1 MWNSGWK
8 RNDNRL
14 LNSNDEKPEL
24 IQAADLICSEQEKQ
38 YKSFL
43 KPLDADLH

>member
-1 MWNSGWK
+1 MK
-8 RNDNRL
+8 RNDKL
-14 LNSNDEKPEL
+14 SGDEKPEL
-24 IQAADLICSEQEKQ
+24 IRATDLICSEQEKQ